1 MSRVKSSVRKIN
13 SIFDEVSASS
23 AQSPSAKFWTPWLK
37 PALGY
42 LFAVAGMIW
51 VLHDFQFGLLRGV
64 IANLDWR
71 WIALAIVCDT
81 LSRVCQ
87 GIRWRLLLKPKGELS
102 TFRATQAI
110 YAGLF
115 TNEILPMR
123 LGELVRAYLAS
134 RWMAVKFV
142 AALPSVVA
150 ERLFDGLWLAVGIGL
165 TAMFVPLPRSLLRTI
180 NLLGAGV
187 MIAAAGLFYVV
198 LRTPERTT
206 STRAPRFV
214 ASLLEKLLSGLQGM
228 GRTREFYLSLVA
240 SVTLPALEALAFWL
254 VMLGCGLHLNFGIGL
269 AVFLIMRVG
278 TAIPNAPANVGS
290 YQFFTVLGLT
300 LFGVDTAV
308 ATGFSLVVFA
318 LLSLPLLVLGFIA
331 ISYDGTSL
339 MKIRREV
346 QPPTNL

>member
-1 MSRVKSSVRKIN
+1 MGNNISFFLFKTCGTQITNHYGASSTARGTDRMSRVKSSVRKIN

-115 TNEILPMR
+115 TNEI
-123 LGELVRAYLAS
+123 
-134 RWMAVKFV
+134 
-142 AALPSVVA
+142 
-150 ERLFDGLWLAVGIGL
+150 
-165 TAMFVPLPRSLLRTI
+165 
-180 NLLGAGV
+180 
-187 MIAAAGLFYVV
+187 
-198 LRTPERTT
+198 
-206 STRAPRFV
+206 
-214 ASLLEKLLSGLQGM
+214 
-228 GRTREFYLSLVA
+228 
-240 SVTLPALEALAFWL
+240 
-254 VMLGCGLHLNFGIGL
+254 
-269 AVFLIMRVG
+269 
-278 TAIPNAPANVGS
+278 
-290 YQFFTVLGLT
+290 
-300 LFGVDTAV
+300 
-308 ATGFSLVVFA
+308 
-318 LLSLPLLVLGFIA
+318 
-331 ISYDGTSL
+331 
-339 MKIRREV
+339 
-346 QPPTNL
+346 